1 MLVHLFFNVR
11 ICNYMLNGHRVDMC
25 FPRQVNSGGP
35 SVTVLIYDFSEQGG
49 KIFCKSRT
57 EKLEKQVVFWEE
69 IS

>member
-1 MLVHLFFNVR
+1 MFPPAGRFWGSSVTMLV
-11 ICNYMLNGHRVDMC
+11 
-25 FPRQVNSGGP
+25 
-35 SVTVLIYDFSEQGG
+35 YDFSEKGG